1 MKEIIFSLAGLGLFL
16 SGLNLL
22 SSSIKIFTGKG
33 FHKLIT
39 SVTNSTVMKGAVG
52 SLIGLITQSTNA
64 GTFLI
69 IGLVQANLIPLK
81 TALILIAWI
90 GVGTSFLVFVASID
104 IQFLGYILL
113 SIVSIFY
120 LFNLKNNENLFNVS
134 PLIFAIGLI
143 FLGLGIIK
151 LGTNNMQSFF
161 WINEFFVFAS
171 ETIVI
176 SIILGLFFTLISQS
190 ASVITILVITLVSSQ
205 VIPMDSAIFMIIGSN
220 IGSGLSLLLF
230 HPHLEGQQKKII
242 LFQLSTKIL
251 GSFFILVIIL
261 ITPHIFFDF
270 TLYKNINFL
279 TIQLSLLYLYLQLTG
294 ALIATI
300 LNGKINALL
309 NYLIPDQ
316 EIDLISK
323 PKFIYQEILNDEGI
337 AINLI
342 NQEQQRLLNFLPK
355 YMDYV
360 RHDNK
365 SDLLLQERHKGY
377 SLLYL
382 AIKDFTDQVISN
394 NSQKGMAELL
404 ILQSKN
410 ESIKSL
416 MNSLKSFASIAKEN
430 NLKKSD
436 LSISMAESLHMLL
449 TLLSECEKSQD
460 NIGILINLTAEQG
473 SLMDEIRTKVSK
485 SKGTSGHEQKALF
498 LLTRLFERLVWQIR
512 KHNSIQ

>member
-394 NSQKGMAELL
+394 NPQKGMAELL

-449 TLLSECEKSQD
+449 TLLRECEKSQED
-460 NIGILINLTAEQG
+460 IGILINLTAEQG

-485 SKGTSGHEQKALF
+485 SNGTSGHEQKALF

>member
-1 MKEIIFSLAGLGLFL
+1 
-16 SGLNLL
+16 
-22 SSSIKIFTGKG
+22 
-33 FHKLIT
+33 
-39 SVTNSTVMKGAVG
+39 
-52 SLIGLITQSTNA
+52 
-64 GTFLI
+64 
-69 IGLVQANLIPLK
+69 
-81 TALILIAWI
+81 
-90 GVGTSFLVFVASID
+90 
-104 IQFLGYILL
+104 
-113 SIVSIFY
+113 
-120 LFNLKNNENLFNVS
+120 
-134 PLIFAIGLI
+134 
-143 FLGLGIIK
+143 
-151 LGTNNMQSFF
+151 
-161 WINEFFVFAS
+161 
-171 ETIVI
+171 
-176 SIILGLFFTLISQS
+176 LFFTLISQS

-449 TLLSECEKSQD
+449 TLLSECEKSQED
-460 NIGILINLTAEQG
+460 IGILINLTAEQG

-485 SKGTSGHEQKALF
+485 SNGTSGHEQKALF

>member
-120 LFNLKNNENLFNVS
+120 LFNLKNKENLVNVP

-485 SKGTSGHEQKALF
+485 SNGTSGHEQKALF

>member
-242 LFQLSTKIL
+242 LFQ
-251 GSFFILVIIL
+251 F
-261 ITPHIFFDF
+261 
-270 TLYKNINFL
+270 
-279 TIQLSLLYLYLQLTG
+279 
-294 ALIATI
+294 
-300 LNGKINALL
+300 
-309 NYLIPDQ
+309 
-316 EIDLISK
+316 
-323 PKFIYQEILNDEGI
+323 
-337 AINLI
+337 
-342 NQEQQRLLNFLPK
+342 
-355 YMDYV
+355 
-360 RHDNK
+360 
-365 SDLLLQERHKGY
+365 
-377 SLLYL
+377 
-382 AIKDFTDQVISN
+382 
-394 NSQKGMAELL
+394 
-404 ILQSKN
+404 
-410 ESIKSL
+410 
-416 MNSLKSFASIAKEN
+416 
-430 NLKKSD
+430 
-436 LSISMAESLHMLL
+436 
-449 TLLSECEKSQD
+449 
-460 NIGILINLTAEQG
+460 
-473 SLMDEIRTKVSK
+473 
-485 SKGTSGHEQKALF
+485 
-498 LLTRLFERLVWQIR
+498 
-512 KHNSIQ
+512 